1 MEKVYSKFFTASLK
15 EDLTAK
21 EVEEAIAF
29 YEAEGYDNVLTK
41 AKKEKMLPFVASMM
55 CRLHKDEQRW
65 RESYLYFEERNTK
78 IISELDRVYK
88 AMDMA
93 EVKKLFLSENLGALL
108 SSKRDIA
115 LFASGDADN
124 CSDYS
129 EKDKIYR
136 VMSSLGYNHE
146 ECMTGRR
153 VGMTIFSNDSVM
165 PDGFHINICWGALYR
180 EKQPDLFLIDDI
192 GGWDNM
198 RKYKNT
204 SITLPST
211 DTLLYICLLH
221 ISLHSYNRKPGIRLY
236 EDIYNVTFPNNVD
249 WSNLLKWADCYGT
262 KTRLITSAMISNSLL
277 GVSVPNSIEVGFNN
291 RVVRRLIDMVFCD
304 GFLKKEPTKIKV
316 LMIEI
321 LSYSTS
327 SNYCNGLLRLL
338 WPSKQWLVSSYGKNV
353 FLSYINYIT
362 RLF

>member
-1 MEKVYSKFFTASLK
+1 MEKVISKFFAASLK

-21 EVEEAIAF
+21 EVEEVIAF

-108 SSKRDIA
+108 SSERDIA

-136 VMSSLGYNHE
+136 VMSSLGYKLE
-146 ECMTGRR
+146 ECMTGKR
-153 VGMTIFSNDSVM
+153 VGMTIFSNDSAM

-180 EKQPDLFLIDDI
+180 EKQPDLLLLDDI
-192 GGWDNM
+192 GGWDNV
-198 RKYKNT
+198 RKYKDT
-204 SITLPST
+204 SITLPSV

-221 ISLHSYNRKPGIRLY
+221 ISLHSFNRKPSLRLY
-236 EDIYNVTFPNNVD
+236 EDIYNVTYKGQHKWQTVMGWAGEQHNV
-249 WSNLLKWADCYGT
+249 
-262 KTRLITSAMISNSLL
+262 TRTLTSAILSNKLL
-277 GVSVPNSIEVGFNN
+277 GVKVPDDIITKNN
-291 RVVRRLIDMVFCD
+291 NKNINKLLIMV
-304 GFLKKEPTKIKV
+304 
-316 LMIEI
+316 
-321 LSYSTS
+321 Y
-327 SNYCNGLLRLL
+327 NNGLRPESNRIGVLNIELN
-338 WPSKQWLVSSYGKNV
+338 SCDAGV
-353 FLSYINYIT
+353 FWGG
-362 RLF
+362 